1 MMRTRVIFG
10 TALCKLWRQSSIL
23 MVPFGTVSAVIY
35 EAFVSGAIVMQVRQ
49 LTRFSVSSN

>member
-1 MMRTRVIFG
+1 MMRTRAIFG

-35 EAFVSGAIVMQVRQ
+35 E
-49 LTRFSVSSN
+49 RFCFRSYCYAGTTTHTF